1 MLKLWAIPVA
11 ISLGVVPSAP
21 VAQVQVPLN
30 PAIRVGIVQRFGQ
43 QPSDRLA
50 IEAASQRSLLIGF
63 VDAAGKQRQFRA
75 QRLSVAIAPKPLPA
89 PEERSRLVIS
99 QHRSFES
106 AEASAE
112 KWRAKGFEVAI
123 AQPKGWE
130 VWLQPAPDLPA
141 EALPSLLQRLR
152 SEGAE
157 SAVLRTET
165 RTTQPKLIWQL
176 GDQRFQGDRLTIAS
190 DAPIRVA
197 GLPYPGRLTLQP
209 NAYGDFTVVNTVAI
223 EDYLSGVVPHEIGA
237 GAPAQAIAAQA
248 ILARTYALRN
258 LRRFQIDDY
267 ELCADVQCQVYRG
280 WESRVPTVEQAIR
293 QTRGLVLSNNNE
305 LIDAVY
311 SSTTGGVTAAF
322 EDAWL
327 GQQRS
332 YLQPRLDSLR
342 SVWNLQ
348 ARPLNEETN
357 LKAFL
362 QLRDG
367 FNETGQPRF
376 RWQRRRSL
384 PEIQAEL
391 QAYLRDRRDSRAEF
405 QQLQSLQVSQRSPS
419 GRVLE
424 VTVQSDRGP
433 IVIGRDEVRR
443 AFNGLFSTLFYLEPE
458 RDGAGR
464 IVAYRF
470 IGGGFGHGVGLSQ
483 TGAMGLARQGWGYER
498 ILNFYY
504 PQTQLE
510 PLHPRLLEAT
520 QRQAP

>member
-1 MLKLWAIPVA
+1 MLKLWALPLA
-11 ISLGVVPSAP
+11 IGLGLFPQAP
-21 VAQVQVPLN
+21 VTQAQAPLN
-30 PAIRVGIVQRFGQ
+30 PTLRVGIVQRFGR
-43 QPSDRLA
+43 QPSDRLQIVA
-50 IEAASQRSLLIGF
+50 GAQRSLTLRFMANG
-63 VDAAGKQRQFRA
+63 QPRQFRA
-75 QRLSVAIAPKPLPA
+75 QRLTVAIAAIPLA
-89 PEERSRLVIS
+89 TPEQRSQLVIS

-112 KWRAKGFEVAI
+112 QWRAKGFDVEI
-123 AQPKGWE
+123 AQPQGWE
-130 VWLQPAPDLPA
+130 VWLKPAPDLPS

-152 SEGAE
+152 REGAE
-157 SAVLRTET
+157 TAVLRSET
-165 RTTQPKLIWQL
+165 RKTEPQLVWQL
-176 GDQRFQGDRLTIAS
+176 GDQRFQGDRLEIES
-190 DAPIRVA
+190 NGPITVA
-197 GLPYPGRLTLQP
+197 GIPYPGRLTLQP
-209 NAYGDFTVVNTVAI
+209 NAHGDFTLVNTVAV

-258 LRRFQIDDY
+258 VRRFQVDNY

-293 QTRGLVLSNNNE
+293 QTRGLVLSYNNQ

-332 YLQPRLDSLR
+332 YLQPRLDAL
-342 SVWNLQ
+342 
-348 ARPLNEETN
+348 RPLWDLKSKPLNQDAN

-362 QLRDG
+362 QLREG
-367 FNETGQPRF
+367 FNEAGQPRF

-384 PEIQAEL
+384 AEIQAEL

-405 QQLQSLQVSQRSPS
+405 QQIQSVAVSQRSPS

-443 AFNGLFSTLFYLEPE
+443 AFAGLFSTLFYLEPE
-458 RDGAGR
+458 RDSQGR
-464 IVAYRF
+464 PVAYRF
-470 IGGGFGHGVGLSQ
+470 VGGGFGHGVGLSQ
-483 TGAMGLARQGWGYER
+483 TGAMGLARQGWNYDR
-498 ILNFYY
+498 ILKFYY

-510 PLHPRLLEAT
+510 PLHPTML
-520 QRQAP
+520 QAVSSQQP

>member
-1 MLKLWAIPVA
+1 MLKLWAVPLA
-11 ISLGVVPSAP
+11 IGLGLLPSAP
-21 VAQVQVPLN
+21 VTQAQAPLN
-30 PAIRVGIVQRFGQ
+30 PTLRVGIVQRFGQ
-43 QPSDRLA
+43 QPSDRLQ
-50 IEAASQRSLLIGF
+50 IAASPQRSLIVRF
-63 VDAAGKQRQFRA
+63 TAAGEPRQFRV
-75 QRLSVAIAPKPLPA
+75 QRLTVVIAPEPLA
-89 PEERSRLVIS
+89 VPEQRSRLVIS

-112 KWRAKGFEVAI
+112 QWRAKGFDVEI
-123 AQPKGWE
+123 AQPQGWE
-130 VWLQPAPDLPA
+130 VWLKPAPDLPDA
-141 EALPSLLQRLR
+141 ALPSLLQRLR

-157 SAVLRTET
+157 AAVLRSET
-165 RTTQPKLIWQL
+165 RTTRPQLVWQL
-176 GDQRFQGDRLTIAS
+176 GEQRFQGDRLEIES
-190 DAPIRVA
+190 NGPITVA
-197 GLPYPGRLTLQP
+197 GVPYPGRLTLQP
-209 NAYGDFTVVNTVAI
+209 NAYGDFTLVNTVAI

-258 LRRFQIDDY
+258 VRRFQIDNY

-293 QTRGLVLSNNNE
+293 QTRGLVLSYDNQ

-327 GQQRS
+327 GQERT
-332 YLQPRLDSLR
+332 YLQPRLDAVRPL
-342 SVWNLQ
+342 WNLQ
-348 ARPLNEETN
+348 ARPLNQEAN
-357 LKAFL
+357 LKSFL
-362 QLRDG
+362 QLREG

-384 PEIQAEL
+384 VEIQADL
-391 QAYLRDRRDSRAEF
+391 KTYLRDRRDPRAEF
-405 QQLQSLQVSQRSPS
+405 QQIQSVTISQRSPS

-443 AFNGLFSTLFYLEPE
+443 AFAGLFSTLFYLEPE
-458 RDGAGR
+458 RDSSGR
-464 IVAYRF
+464 LLAYRF
-470 IGGGFGHGVGLSQ
+470 VGGGFGHGVGLSQ
-483 TGAMGLARQGWGYER
+483 TGAMGLARQGWNYDR
-498 ILNFYY
+498 ILKFYY

-510 PLHPRLLEAT
+510 PLHPAMLQAT
-520 QRQAP
+520 NQPAP